1 MATLTLSH
9 GGFFDP
15 DFGGT
20 TYYVL
25 GSGTSGNGTL
35 SQPWLVDPGDTV
47 RFQQANALG
56 TGTVTN
62 LSIYTNNNN
71 IGISSTPIDLT
82 VAAGAATTT
91 TDSWNWRGNTYYT
104 RRSAAAN
111 DTTPD
116 QFTFTDTTGAFT
128 NVFYQSNTIT
138 LSGMT
143 PGVNVTA
150 TVTGVP
156 SQSINGGAY
165 FTSSSFTV
173 QNGDTVRLRKKSSV
187 NYSTTSNMTLTIGGI
202 SDTWSVTT
210 RAAPDT
216 TPDQFTFNDDLSGV
230 TLSSTQTSNTI
241 TISGIDSAANV
252 SVTGGTFSKNG
263 GAYTSTATTCN
274 NGDTFAVR
282 HTASSSYSTDTST
295 TLTVDSV
302 SDTFTTRTEP
312 VPNDGTPD
320 PFTFSD
326 QVGVARSDTTVTSNS
341 ITITDINLTVNVSV
355 SGGTYSKNF
364 GGFTSSAGTAIS
376 GDNFRVRHTSSSG
389 YNTATNTT
397 LTVGGVSDTFTSTTE
412 TLPVS
417 STYGVEV
424 YTSAGSPNVAF
435 STADNLATYFAGG
448 EFTITNGNS
457 LSASISVAGLTTS
470 PLFHIFIV
478 NADSGNLSG
487 QENFGVITKSNGSFT
502 FRRQDS
508 QGNNFTAG
516 DSNHYYTVV
525 RTA

>member
-25 GSGTSGNGTL
+25 GSGTSGNGTV
-35 SQPWLVDPGDTV
+35 SNPWLVDASDTV
-47 RFQQANALG
+47 RFQQANSFG
-56 TGTVTN
+56 TGTCTGFA
-62 LSIYTNNNN
+62 IFTNNNN
-71 IGISSTPIDLT
+71 IGISSTPIDKT
-82 VAAGAATTT
+82 VASGSLLN
-91 TDSWNWRGNTYYT
+91 DGYNWQGQTYYIK
-104 RRSAAAN
+104 RSASN
-111 DTTPD
+111 DLVPD

-138 LSGMT
+138 ISGMT

-165 FTSSSFTV
+165 FTNSSFTV
-173 QNGDTVRLRKKSSV
+173 QNGYTVRLRKKSSV

-230 TLSSTQTSNTI
+230 PLSSTRTSNTI
-241 TISGIDSAANV
+241 TISGINSAANV

-282 HTASSSYSTDTST
+282 HTASGSYSTDTST
-295 TLTVDSV
+295 TLTVDTV

-341 ITITDINLTVNVSV
+341 ITITDINLTVSVSV
-355 SGGTYSKNF
+355 SGGTYSKN
-364 GGFTSSAGTAIS
+364 GGGYTSSAGTAVN
-376 GDNFRVRHTSSSG
+376 GDTFTVRHTSSSQ
-389 YNTATNTT
+389 YSTQTNTT

-412 TLPVS
+412 SLPVT

-424 YTSAGSPNVAF
+424 YTSAGAPNVAF
-435 STADNLATYFAGG
+435 TTGNNVATYFAGG
-448 EFTITNGNS
+448 TFTIPNGQS
-457 LSASISVAGLTTS
+457 LSSSISVSGLTTS

-478 NADSGNLSG
+478 NASSGTLYG
-487 QENFGVITKSNGSFT
+487 QENFGIITVSNGSFT

-516 DSNHYYTVV
+516 SSDHFYTVV
-525 RTA
+525 KTA